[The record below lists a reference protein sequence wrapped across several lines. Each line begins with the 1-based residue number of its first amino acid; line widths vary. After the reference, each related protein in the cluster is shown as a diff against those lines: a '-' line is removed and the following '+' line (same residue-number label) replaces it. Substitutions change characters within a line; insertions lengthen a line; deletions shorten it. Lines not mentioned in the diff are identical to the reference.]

1 MAAHSRATGKIE
13 LLMSGRKTAREWPER
28 AGRHASVDPWE
39 IQRFSEVAEAWWDP
53 KGPFRSLHRLN
64 PIRLAYLRRHLD
76 AFFEREPRDIH
87 PYRGLTVL
95 DVGCGGGLLSEPLA
109 RLGARVTA
117 IDADSQAIGVATHH
131 ARDAGLDID
140 YRCATVEDVAASRE
154 AFDIVVAMEI
164 MEHVSDLSV
173 FIDALG
179 RVVTPSGA
187 LALATLNRTLK
198 SLVLAIIGAEYV
210 LRWLPRG
217 THNWEKFVK
226 PSEVS
231 RHLRRCGFTITDV
244 TGVTLDPMAF
254 EWRTSRDTSVNY
266 MMFAN
271 RTAAR

>member
-1 MAAHSRATGKIE
+1 
-13 LLMSGRKTAREWPER
+13 
-28 AGRHASVDPWE
+28 
-39 IQRFSEVAEAWWDP
+39 
-53 KGPFRSLHRLN
+53 
-64 PIRLAYLRRHLD
+64 
-76 AFFEREPRDIH
+76 
-87 PYRGLTVL
+87 
-95 DVGCGGGLLSEPLA
+95 
-109 RLGARVTA
+109 
-117 IDADSQAIGVATHH
+117 
-131 ARDAGLDID
+131 
-140 YRCATVEDVAASRE
+140 
-154 AFDIVVAMEI
+154 
-164 MEHVSDLSV
+164 LSV

-179 RVVTPSGA
+179 RVVTPGGA